1 MDDLSGLVRQGY
13 ACKDW
18 PRLGSPAGGLAGSC
32 RRNRDAQL
40 VSWHS
45 RPPRSLKDG
54 WMAPGPA
61 VIRSSVHRC
70 IDLLGL

>member
-18 PRLGSPAGGLAGSC
+18 PRLGSPGGLAGSC

-45 RPPRSLKDG
+45 RPPPIQSLKDG
-54 WMAPGPA
+54 W
-61 VIRSSVHRC
+61 HQE
-70 IDLLGL
+70 